1 MARKKKVDPNQ
12 ISLFD
17 LLGENTDDLQGDN
30 SASVQGRRSRV
41 ERASTDRDVRSNDE
55 SVGTGLGEQSANA
68 HRPVEAEDGQADS
81 RRANVG
87 PASQSGRSASERGN
101 SQRVA
106 RPDNPGD
113 SRGQS
118 SPRRDES
125 AESAGSHLPGS
136 VDDSVGASTRRRHA
150 QRTGSESV
158 AGEELEVAD
167 GGNSATTGQRPPEQG
182 VPDRQGLD
190 ASSRL
195 RSENQSRNDAQLD
208 PVWTNIAAIEA
219 AIAYRDGD
227 SLDDNQ
233 RQALENYRSWG
244 AFSQVFD
251 EHNER
256 YAPARQRLHELL
268 SDDEY
273 AAARRTILTAY
284 YTPPSL
290 TSTIWDSLRTAGYT
304 EGKVLEPGV
313 GAGGF
318 IDTAPEGADVV
329 GIERDPMSAL
339 IANARYPESQI
350 RREDFAETS
359 IADNS
364 FVATIGNVPFSQTA
378 PYDPR
383 HNRASLS
390 THNYFI
396 SKSIDLTAPGGYVAV
411 LTSQHSADSAG
422 RGATSVQQALTD
434 RADFITGVRLPGG
447 SNGAFADFAGTEVG
461 TDVLVFRVRDENQEP
476 SARTE
481 EFCRKQAITVGET
494 TRTINKFFADNPDHV
509 LGTWREVSSQF
520 GPTLEVRSDN
530 TNNLADQLGD
540 ILRRDISTAVAN
552 GQGLTATPETI
563 NHAEELDVSGLIEA
577 RREQLQDTLGAL
589 RYIDNDDGS
598 VQFQQLNP
606 IGNSG
611 VSTWEDVKCAK
622 KYQQEWKA
630 IIDLR
635 NTTEAVLEACREGQE
650 DTLPAL
656 RQVLNRQYDAYAST
670 YGPLNRFT
678 IQAAKEK
685 TPERI
690 SADFDKKV
698 DLWRKQNAVDD
709 RPFEGEL
716 PDDVTVRLW
725 DEAKQPSTR
734 EQRKQLHLSGALRHD
749 PYVTAVLALEDFN
762 ADTQQATKGPLF
774 TTNPLRSV
782 ETPTSAD
789 SAQDAVVIAQNHNLP
804 MTTATFAELL
814 ENTDEDALAR
824 ELTDNKV
831 AFRHPHRPDEWI
843 PATKYL
849 SGSIYPKL
857 DTARQVAENDPR
869 FLPNVAGLEDA
880 LPDKV
885 SSGIKMSLGA
895 TWIPDE
901 VYRDFIID
909 TLDIPA
915 GLHDQVAVHN
925 RADEWFVSTPKNW
938 RTRQDADL
946 KWGVRAANADG
957 QYNFNDEEFKNFSHA
972 GIAHSGADATVYSAA
987 KLIEDTMNMR
997 PPQLNLSKSAKLH
1010 KGYKE
1015 SAAVAHRKASA
1026 FAGSKV
1032 EGLEKHF
1039 SHWVTQDPKRYERL
1053 VDIYNRTLN
1062 GVVSPSYDGSHREIA
1077 GISDRYKPY
1086 PYQLNAVERMLNEPG
1101 VLLNHV
1107 VGAGKTGSM
1116 LMGAMELK
1124 RLGIANQPWMVVPNH
1139 LVEQVGIEAKQWFPG
1154 ANMLVETHSGS
1165 SRKDDRQRL
1174 LAQTA
1179 ANDWD
1184 LVIVSMSSFG
1194 EMSMSADYLRDY
1206 RDSVLDEF
1214 ERDLHEIEDEDADE
1228 QTRRENARR
1237 IELKRDKFEQG
1248 INKKIDKISRGDT
1261 IPWDHTRGDYIIVD
1275 EAHNYKNLRRVSK
1288 LADLAEDG
1296 SARATDLDV
1305 KLRYLRGEKGSDH
1318 PIVTFATGT
1327 PIANSIA
1334 EIYTMLNYLR
1344 PDLLHEAGMH
1354 GVNSWAQNFTSKRSE
1369 IGFTAGNKIKPKT
1382 RIASYEN
1389 VAELAQMCAPM
1400 ADTITQE
1407 DIPRKLPGIKGGE
1420 TTVVEFDVDQETKD
1434 FIQDLSWREDNQ
1446 PGEAKIDNALK
1457 IMNDGKNATLSP
1469 ELANLP
1475 PTPGVGRV
1483 HAVVQDVLRE
1493 WQDNKD
1499 NEYLDQH
1506 GNISP
1511 NRGGLQLI
1519 FCDKGVP
1526 KPDGSFSIYEAIRD
1540 QLVDAGM
1547 DKDRVRFIH
1556 DWDNKRTQLFDDC
1569 NNGKVDVL
1577 IANTAKLGTGANIQS
1592 RGVAIH
1598 HVDVPWRPAD
1608 LDQQDGRFFR
1618 QGNQNDEV
1626 ASYRYV
1632 GRGTYDGHSWG
1643 TIEYKSRFTKQF
1655 WNADRSMRSMA
1666 PLEDNDLEAMAQN
1679 KAIATGNPD
1688 FVRKAELTKQVEKLE
1703 AAADEHTALAESNI
1717 VTRKQAQ
1724 EDLARAQRRL
1734 DRTEGLVDHAEQWA
1748 ETDPKERTWNI
1759 NHAQQD
1765 SREEATHALV
1775 DRLKEVK
1782 DSRST
1787 DYQPVGAIAGISFTA
1802 RFDAING
1809 SVQIKSDFGQVG
1821 RDAIEKWV
1829 IDPTYAHSGITPEE
1843 IKNKQGGL
1851 LTQLENTVRSAPD
1864 RVDQTRADIKDY
1876 QQTIDDI
1883 DQLGDPESFPQQD
1896 QLDSARKEL
1905 GAVTQRLAD
1914 FNASDAEVRRREEY
1928 ASRLASKGRSP
1939 GYSLELNPTRFMR
1952 DTGMVCHPDS
1962 KPISRTTGD
1971 TALMDPPDDDYE
1983 LHPGA
1988 QASMNFLAGLERGE
2002 PDDSYEDDD
2011 YELHPGAQA
2020 SMDFLNGLGLGEGT
2034 SNISHSDDEEDD
2046 QEEDPS
2052 QPLDEE
2058 QEDDNGNEL

>member
-1 MARKKKVDPNQ
+1 
-12 ISLFD
+12 
-17 LLGENTDDLQGDN
+17 
-30 SASVQGRRSRV
+30 
-41 ERASTDRDVRSNDE
+41 
-55 SVGTGLGEQSANA
+55 
-68 HRPVEAEDGQADS
+68 
-81 RRANVG
+81 
-87 PASQSGRSASERGN
+87 
-101 SQRVA
+101 
-106 RPDNPGD
+106 
-113 SRGQS
+113 
-118 SPRRDES
+118 
-125 AESAGSHLPGS
+125 
-136 VDDSVGASTRRRHA
+136 
-150 QRTGSESV
+150 
-158 AGEELEVAD
+158 
-167 GGNSATTGQRPPEQG
+167 
-182 VPDRQGLD
+182 
-190 ASSRL
+190 
-195 RSENQSRNDAQLD
+195 
-208 PVWTNIAAIEA
+208 
-219 AIAYRDGD
+219 
-227 SLDDNQ
+227 
-233 RQALENYRSWG
+233 
-244 AFSQVFD
+244 
-251 EHNER
+251 
-256 YAPARQRLHELL
+256 
-268 SDDEY
+268 
-273 AAARRTILTAY
+273 
-284 YTPPSL
+284 
-290 TSTIWDSLRTAGYT
+290 
-304 EGKVLEPGV
+304 VLEPGV

>member
-30 SASVQGRRSRV
+30 SASIQGRRSRV

-81 RRANVG
+81 RRTNVG

-182 VPDRQGLD
+182 VPDRKGLD
-190 ASSRL
+190 TSSRL

-256 YAPARQRLHELL
+256 YAPARQRLRELL

-461 TDVLVFRVRDENQEP
+461 TDVLVFRVRDDNQEP

-481 EFCRKQAITVGET
+481 EFCRKQSITVGDT

-530 TNNLADQLGD
+530 TNDLADQLGD

-606 IGNSG
+606 IGGSG

-678 IQAAKEK
+678 VQAAKEK

-814 ENTDEDALAR
+814 ENTDEEALAR
-824 ELTDNKV
+824 ELTENKV

-1389 VAELAQMCAPM
+1389 VAELAQICAPM

-1540 QLVDAGM
+1540 QLVEAGM

-1734 DRTEGLVDHAEQWA
+1734 DRTEGLVDDAEQWA

-1765 SREEATHALV
+1765 SREEATDALV

-1787 DYQPVGAIAGISFTA
+1787 DYQPVGAIAGISFAA

-1939 GYSLELNPTRFMR
+1939 GYSLELNPTRYMR

-1983 LHPGA
+1983 LHPEA
-1988 QASMNFLAGLERGE
+1988 QASMDFLAGLERSE

-2011 YELHPGAQA
+2011 YELHPEAQA

-2058 QEDDNGNEL
+2058 QEDDNGYEL

>member
-1 MARKKKVDPNQ
+1 MARKKKEDPNQ

-17 LLGENTDDLQGDN
+17 FLGESTNDLQSDN
-30 SASVQGRRSRV
+30 PAGLSGRRTRT
-41 ERASTDRDVRSNDE
+41 ERAGVDRDVRSNDE
-55 SVGTGLGEQSANA
+55 SVGADLREESADT
-68 HRPVEAEDGQADS
+68 HRPLEAEDGQADS
-81 RRANVG
+81 RRTNAG
-87 PASQSGRSASERGN
+87 TASESGRPAGERG
-101 SQRVA
+101 SPQRVA
-106 RPDNPGD
+106 RPAHPG
-113 SRGQS
+113 SNRGQS

-125 AESAGSHLPGS
+125 TESAGAYLPES
-136 VDDSVGASTRRRHA
+136 VDDAVESPSRQRRT
-150 QRTGSESV
+150 QRTSSEPV
-158 AGEELEVAD
+158 AGEELEVAA
-167 GGNSATTGQRPPEQG
+167 GGNGTTASQRPSEQG
-182 VPDRQGLD
+182 VPDRDGLD

-195 RSENQSRNDAQLD
+195 RGEGQSRNDAQLD

-227 SLDDNQ
+227 SLDDSQ
-233 RQALENYRSWG
+233 RQALEQYRSWG

-256 YAPARQRLHELL
+256 YAPARQRLRELL

-273 AAARRTILTAY
+273 TAARRTILTAY

-290 TSTIWDSLRTAGYT
+290 TSTIWDSLLTAGYT

-318 IDTAPEGADVV
+318 IDAAPEGADVV

-350 RREDFAETS
+350 RREDFADTS

-378 PYDPR
+378 PYDPH
-383 HNRASLS
+383 HNRAGLS

-481 EFCRKQAITVGET
+481 EFCRKQSITVGDT
-494 TRTINKFFADNPDHV
+494 TRSINKFFADNPDHV
-509 LGTWREVSSQF
+509 LGTWKEVSSQF

-530 TNNLADQLGD
+530 TDNVADQLGD

-552 GQGLTATPETI
+552 GQGLTASPETI
-563 NHAEELDVSGLIEA
+563 NYAEQLDVSGLIEA

-606 IGNSG
+606 IGGSG
-611 VSTWEDVKCAK
+611 ESAWEDVKCAK

-630 IIDLR
+630 IVDLR

-650 DTLPAL
+650 DELPAL
-656 RQVLNRQYDAYAST
+656 REVLNTQYDAYAST

-678 IQAAKEK
+678 VQAAKEK

-690 SADFDKKV
+690 SADFEKKV
-698 DLWRKQNAVDD
+698 DLWRKHNAVDD

-716 PDDVTVRLW
+716 PDDVTARLW

-734 EQRKQLHLSGALRHD
+734 EQRKQLHLSGALRRD

-762 ADTQQATKGPLF
+762 DDTQQATKGPLF
-774 TTNPLRSV
+774 TTNPLRSID
-782 ETPTSAD
+782 TPTSAD

-814 ENTDEDALAR
+814 GNTDEDALAR
-824 ELTDNKV
+824 ELTENKV
-831 AFRHPHRPDEWI
+831 AFRHPHRPDEWV

-857 DTARQVAENDPR
+857 ETARQVAHNDPR
-869 FLPNVAGLEDA
+869 FLPNVAGLEEA

-885 SSGIKMSLGA
+885 TSGIKMSLGA
-895 TWIPDE
+895 TWIPDD

-915 GLHDQVAVHN
+915 SLHNRVTVNN
-925 RADEWFVSTPKNW
+925 RADEWFVSAPKDW
-938 RTRQDADL
+938 HTREEVDL
-946 KWGVRAANADG
+946 KWGVRAANANG
-957 QYNFNDEEFKNFSHA
+957 QYNFNDEEFKDFSHA

-997 PPQLNLSKSAKLH
+997 PPQLNMSKYAKLD
-1010 KGYKE
+1010 KGYGE
-1015 SAAVAHRKASA
+1015 NALVVHRKASA

-1039 SHWVTQDPKRYERL
+1039 SRWVTQDPERYERL
-1053 VDIYNRTLN
+1053 VDVYNRTLN
-1062 GVVSPSYDGSHREIA
+1062 GVVAPSYDGSRREIA
-1077 GISDRYKPY
+1077 SISDRYKPY

-1124 RLGIANQPWMVVPNH
+1124 RLGVAKQPWMVVPNH

-1154 ANMLVETHSGS
+1154 ANMLVETRSGS

-1174 LAQTA
+1174 LAQAA
-1179 ANDWD
+1179 ANDWE

-1214 ERDLHEIEDEDADE
+1214 ERDLQEIEDNEVDE
-1228 QTRRENARR
+1228 QTRRDNTRR
-1237 IELKRDKFEQG
+1237 IEQKRDKFEQSM
-1248 INKKIDKISRGDT
+1248 NQKIDKISRGDT
-1261 IPWDHTRGDYIIVD
+1261 IPWDQTRGDYIIVD

-1288 LADLAEDG
+1288 LADLAEEG
-1296 SARATDLDV
+1296 SDRATDLDV

-1318 PIVTFATGT
+1318 PIATFATGT

-1369 IGFTAGNKIKPKT
+1369 IGFTAGNKIKPQT

-1389 VAELAQMCAPM
+1389 LAELAQMCAPM
-1400 ADTITQE
+1400 ADTITRE
-1407 DIPRKLPGIKGGE
+1407 DIPRKLPSVKGGE

-1434 FIQDLSWREDNQ
+1434 LIQDLSWREDNQ
-1446 PGEAKIDNALK
+1446 PDNPKIDNALK
-1457 IMNDGKNATLSP
+1457 IMSDGKNATLSP

-1475 PTPGVGRV
+1475 PAQGVGRV
-1483 HAVVQDVLRE
+1483 HAVVQNVVRE
-1493 WQDNKD
+1493 WRDNKD
-1499 NEYLDQH
+1499 NEYTDQQ
-1506 GNISP
+1506 GNVSP

-1526 KPDGSFSIYEAIRD
+1526 KPDGSFSMYEAIRD
-1540 QLVDAGM
+1540 QLVEAGM
-1547 DKDRVRFIH
+1547 DKDRIRFIH

-1608 LDQQDGRFFR
+1608 LEQQDGRFFR

-1626 ASYRYV
+1626 ARYTYV
-1632 GRGTYDGHSWG
+1632 GRGTYDGHSWA
-1643 TIEYKSRFTKQF
+1643 TIERKGRFTNQF
-1655 WNADRSMRSMA
+1655 WNADRSMRSIA

-1703 AAADEHTALAESNI
+1703 AAADEHTALAESN
-1717 VTRKQAQ
+1717 VLTRRQAQ

-1734 DRTEGLVDHAEQWA
+1734 DRTEGLVDQAEQWA
-1748 ETDPKERTWNI
+1748 DTDSKERTWNI

-1765 SREEATHALV
+1765 SREEATSALIG
-1775 DRLKEVK
+1775 RLKVVK

-1787 DYQPVGAIAGISFTA
+1787 DYQPVGAIAGISFAA

-1809 SVQIKSDFGQVG
+1809 SVQVKSDFGQVG

-1843 IKNKQGGL
+1843 IKNKQSGL
-1851 LTQLENTVRSAPD
+1851 LTQLENTVRAAPD
-1864 RVDQTRADIKDY
+1864 RVDQTRADITNY

-1883 DQLGDPESFPQQD
+1883 DQLGDPESFPHQD

-1905 GAVTQRLAD
+1905 NKVTQRLAD
-1914 FNASDAEVRRREEY
+1914 FDASDAEVRRRQEY

-1939 GYSLELNPTRFMR
+1939 GYSLELNPTGFMR

-1962 KPISRTTGD
+1962 KPISHAAEGTTL
-1971 TALMDPPDDDYE
+1971 TAPP
-1983 LHPGA
+1983 
-1988 QASMNFLAGLERGE
+1988 AS
-2002 PDDSYEDDD
+2002 P
-2011 YELHPGAQA
+2011 ELHPGAQA
-2020 SMDFLNGLGLGEGT
+2020 SMDFLDGLGLGGEANNPHNNDYT
-2034 SNISHSDDEEDD
+2034 ENSPQTPDEDIN
-2046 QEEDPS
+2046 
-2052 QPLDEE
+2052 LDEE

>member
-30 SASVQGRRSRV
+30 SASIQGRRPRV

-81 RRANVG
+81 RRTNVG
-87 PASQSGRSASERGN
+87 PASQSGRSAGERGN

-167 GGNSATTGQRPPEQG
+167 GGNSATTSQRPPEQG
-182 VPDRQGLD
+182 LPDRQGLD

-233 RQALENYRSWG
+233 RQALEQYRSWG

-290 TSTIWDSLRTAGYT
+290 TSTIWDSLHAAGYT

-481 EFCRKQAITVGET
+481 EFCRKQSITVGDT

-530 TNNLADQLGD
+530 TNNLTDQLGD

-606 IGNSG
+606 IGGSG

-678 IQAAKEK
+678 VQAAKEK

-690 SADFDKKV
+690 SADFEKKV

-716 PDDVTVRLW
+716 PDDVTARLW

-814 ENTDEDALAR
+814 GNTDEEALAR
-824 ELTDNKV
+824 ELTENKV

-1296 SARATDLDV
+1296 SDRATDLDV

-1318 PIVTFATGT
+1318 PIATFATGT

-1389 VAELAQMCAPM
+1389 VAELAQICAPM

-1540 QLVDAGM
+1540 QLVEAGM

-1787 DYQPVGAIAGISFTA
+1787 DYQPVGAIAGISFAA

-1843 IKNKQGGL
+1843 IKNKQAGL

-1939 GYSLELNPTRFMR
+1939 GYSLELNPTRYMR

-1988 QASMNFLAGLERGE
+1988 QASMDFLAGLERSE

-2046 QEEDPS
+2046 QEEAPS

-2058 QEDDNGNEL
+2058 QEDDNGYEL

>member
-30 SASVQGRRSRV
+30 SASIQGRRPRV
-41 ERASTDRDVRSNDE
+41 ERARTDRDVRSNDE

-81 RRANVG
+81 RRTNVG

-167 GGNSATTGQRPPEQG
+167 GGNSATTSQRPPEQG
-182 VPDRQGLD
+182 LPDRQGLD

-461 TDVLVFRVRDENQEP
+461 TDVLVFRVRDDNQEP

-481 EFCRKQAITVGET
+481 EFCRKQAITVGDT

-606 IGNSG
+606 IGGSG

-678 IQAAKEK
+678 VQAAKEK

-749 PYVTAVLALEDFN
+749 PYVTAILALEDFN

-774 TTNPLRSV
+774 TTNPLRSID
-782 ETPTSAD
+782 TPTSAD

-880 LPDKV
+880 LPEKV

-1296 SARATDLDV
+1296 SDRATDLDV

-1389 VAELAQMCAPM
+1389 VAELAQICAPM

-1540 QLVDAGM
+1540 QLVEAGM

-1734 DRTEGLVDHAEQWA
+1734 DRTEGLVDQAEQWA
-1748 ETDPKERTWNI
+1748 DTDSKERTWNI

-1787 DYQPVGAIAGISFTA
+1787 DYQPVGAIAGISFAA

-1843 IKNKQGGL
+1843 IKNKQTGL

-1939 GYSLELNPTRFMR
+1939 GYSLELNPTGFMR

-1962 KPISRTTGD
+1962 KPISRTAGD

-1988 QASMNFLAGLERGE
+1988 QASMDFLEGLERGE

-2034 SNISHSDDEEDD
+2034 SNISHSDDKEDG

-2058 QEDDNGNEL
+2058 QEDDNGYEL